1 MEITTIQKYLHTSPR
16 KLRLV
21 SDMIRNMEPVRAL
34 AVLGLTPKAAAK
46 DLEKALKTVLANA
59 KQKGLDESK
68 LTFKKVE
75 INESMKM
82 RRFRA
87 GTRGRVKPY
96 KKRMSHIKIVLS
108 DELDRKTQKDSENQ
122 KIRKSD
128 KSENQIVRNSDKSYK
143 SGTPSPSESSEKKK
157 EVK

>member
-1 MEITTIQKYLHTSPR
+1 MEIQTIQKYLHTSPR

-21 SDMIRNMEPVRAL
+21 LGLVRNMEPVRAL
-34 AVLGLTPKAAAK
+34 DILGLTPKAAAK
-46 DLEKALKTVLANA
+46 DLEKALRVVLANA
-59 KQKGLDESK
+59 KQQGLDISK

-96 KKRMSHIKIVLS
+96 KKRMSHIRIVLS
-108 DELDRKTQKDSENQ
+108 DESKGKSRQSSVVRLETRETEDKNIKQKGGKSLKADS
-122 KIRKSD
+122 
-128 KSENQIVRNSDKSYK
+128 
-143 SGTPSPSESSEKKK
+143 
-157 EVK
+157 